1 MATSVYAE
9 ASSQGHETPRLLTRY
24 LDRIGK
30 ERLLTP
36 REERELSRRTR
47 AGDERARK
55 KLIQKNL
62 RLVVSVAK

>member
-9 ASSQGHETPRLLTRY
+9 AASQENETPRLLDGY

-36 REERELSRRTR
+36 REVSELSRCAR

-55 KLIQKNL
+55 KFIQKNL